1 MPSPSGA
8 YIGLTLEELQA
19 IRAKLISR
27 IADGDRTGLSGAAK
41 SSSKSFAVNPLDALV
56 EVNFAI
62 GLLTG
67 QTPTRSTHFDAS
79 GQFCGQPGTITFG

>member
-8 YIGLTLEELQA
+8 YIGLSISELEA

-41 SSSKSFAVNPLDALV
+41 SSSKNFAVNPLDALV
-56 EVNFAI
+56 EVNYAI

-67 QTPTRSTHFDAS
+67 QGPARTTHFNAS
-79 GQFCGQPGTITFG
+79 EQRICFPGVGVT